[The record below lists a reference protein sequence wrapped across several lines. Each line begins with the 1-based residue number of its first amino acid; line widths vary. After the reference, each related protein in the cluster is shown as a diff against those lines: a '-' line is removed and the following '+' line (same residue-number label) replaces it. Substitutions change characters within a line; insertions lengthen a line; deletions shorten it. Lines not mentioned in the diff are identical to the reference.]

1 MWYNYAQKI
10 FEGKFRFKSKFF
22 LLYEIFFGGLT
33 LEDKVFT
40 ERVLAVIKSNLFE
53 IKKMFFNMEDCV
65 SKDDFEQS
73 QSQLADAQGSI
84 EKLQTVRSK
93 LEKEISNK
101 NFEVIDLLRQN
112 SDLNSDLERQFE
124 EIEKREEKLKSAKN
138 QIEELLESLE
148 EKKRQLVEKS
158 ARLNYYVENYLELEK
173 AYQSYKNLP
182 DELKFSLTEIFGASD
197 TATNFMANLLKE
209 GHLEMLFEYITD
221 ALEVGAPDDEVE
233 NLLRIFD
240 FAFKAANGVSGG
252 DMTIE
257 IQADI
262 RE

>member
-1 MWYNYAQKI
+1 MDDKI
-10 FEGKFRFKSKFF
+10 FS
-22 LLYEIFFGGLT
+22 
-33 LEDKVFT
+33 
-40 ERVLAVIKSNLFE
+40 ERVLDVIKNNLFE
-53 IKKMFFNMEDCV
+53 IKKLFFNMDDCV
-65 SKDDFEQS
+65 SRKDFEQS
-73 QSQLADAQGSI
+73 QHNLADAQGSI
-84 EKLQTVRSK
+84 EKLQNVRSQ

-124 EIEKREEKLKSAKN
+124 EIEQREEKLKSARS

-148 EKKRQLVEKS
+148 EKKRQLLEKS
-158 ARLNYYVENYLELEK
+158 ARLNYFAENYLELEK
-173 AYQSYKNLP
+173 AFQSYKNLP
-182 DELKFSLTEIFGASD
+182 DEIKFSLSEIFGASENP
-197 TATNFMANLLKE
+197 TNFMANLMKE

-221 ALEVGAPDDEVE
+221 AIELGVPDEDVE

-240 FAFKAANGVSGG
+240 FAFKAANGVSNS
-252 DMTIE
+252 DLTIE

>member
-1 MWYNYAQKI
+1 MDDKI
-10 FEGKFRFKSKFF
+10 FS
-22 LLYEIFFGGLT
+22 
-33 LEDKVFT
+33 
-40 ERVLAVIKSNLFE
+40 ERVLDVIKNNLFE
-53 IKKMFFNMEDCV
+53 IKKLFFNLDDCV
-65 SKDDFEQS
+65 SRKDFEQS
-73 QSQLADAQGSI
+73 QHNLADAQGSI
-84 EKLQTVRSK
+84 EKLQNVRSQ

-124 EIEKREEKLKSAKN
+124 EIEQREEKLKSARS

-148 EKKRQLVEKS
+148 EKKRQLLEKS
-158 ARLNYYVENYLELEK
+158 ARLNYFAENYLELEK
-173 AYQSYKNLP
+173 AFQSYKNLP
-182 DELKFSLTEIFGASD
+182 DEIKFSLSEIFGASENP
-197 TATNFMANLLKE
+197 TNFMANLMKE

-221 ALEVGAPDDEVE
+221 AIELGVPDEDVE

-240 FAFKAANGVSGG
+240 FAFKAANGVSNS
-252 DMTIE
+252 DLTIE

>member
-1 MWYNYAQKI
+1 M
-10 FEGKFRFKSKFF
+10 
-22 LLYEIFFGGLT
+22 
-33 LEDKVFT
+33 EDKIFT
-40 ERVLAVIKSNLFE
+40 ERVLEVIKNNLFD
-53 IKKMFFNMEDCV
+53 IRKLFFNMDDCV
-65 SKDDFEQS
+65 SKKDFNQS
-73 QSQLADAQGSI
+73 QTQLSDAQGSI
-84 EKLQTVRSK
+84 EKLQNVRSQ

-124 EIEKREEKLKSAKN
+124 EIERREEKLNSARS
-138 QIEELLESLE
+138 QIEELLSSLE
-148 EKKRQLVEKS
+148 EKKRQLIEQS
-158 ARLNYYVENYLELEK
+158 ARLNYYAENYAELEK

-182 DELKFSLTEIFGASD
+182 DDLKISLSEIFGVSD
-197 TATNFMANLLKE
+197 TATNFMASLLKE

-221 ALEVGAPDDEVE
+221 AIEVGEPDEDVE

-240 FAFKAANGVSGG
+240 FAFKAANGVSNS

-262 RE
+262 RG

>member
-1 MWYNYAQKI
+1 M
-10 FEGKFRFKSKFF
+10 
-22 LLYEIFFGGLT
+22 
-33 LEDKVFT
+33 EDKVFT
-40 ERVLAVIKSNLFE
+40 ERVLAVIKNNLFD
-53 IKKMFFNMEDCV
+53 IRKLFFNMDDCV
-65 SKDDFEQS
+65 SKKEFNQS
-73 QSQLADAQGSI
+73 QNQLADAQGSI
-84 EKLQTVRSK
+84 EKLQNVRSQ

-124 EIEKREEKLKSAKN
+124 EIERREEKLTSAKN

-158 ARLNYYVENYLELEK
+158 ARLNYFAENYLELEK

-182 DELKFSLTEIFGASD
+182 DELKISLAEIFGNGD
-197 TATNFMANLLKE
+197 TATNFMASLLKE

-221 ALEVGAPDDEVE
+221 ALEVGGSDDEVE

-240 FAFKAANGVSGG
+240 FAFKAVNGVSGG

-257 IQADI
+257 IQADLGH
-262 RE
+262 RA

>member
-1 MWYNYAQKI
+1 M
-10 FEGKFRFKSKFF
+10 
-22 LLYEIFFGGLT
+22 
-33 LEDKVFT
+33 EDKFFT
-40 ERVLAVIKSNLFE
+40 ERVLDVIKNNLFE
-53 IKKMFFNMEDCV
+53 IRKLFFNMDDCV
-65 SKDDFEQS
+65 SKKDFNQS
-73 QSQLADAQGSI
+73 QSQLSDAQGSI
-84 EKLQTVRSK
+84 EKLQNVRSQ

-124 EIEKREEKLKSAKN
+124 EIERREEKLNSARS
-138 QIEELLESLE
+138 QIEELLSSLE
-148 EKKRQLVEKS
+148 EKKRQLIEQS
-158 ARLNYYVENYLELEK
+158 ARLNYYAENYSELEK

-182 DELKFSLTEIFGASD
+182 DELKISLSEIFGVSD
-197 TATNFMANLLKE
+197 TATNFMASLLKE

-221 ALEVGAPDDEVE
+221 ALEVGEPDDDVE

-240 FAFKAANGVSGG
+240 FAFKAANGVSNS

-262 RE
+262 NG

>member
-1 MWYNYAQKI
+1 MDDKI
-10 FEGKFRFKSKFF
+10 FS
-22 LLYEIFFGGLT
+22 
-33 LEDKVFT
+33 
-40 ERVLAVIKSNLFE
+40 ERVLDVIKNNLFE
-53 IKKMFFNMEDCV
+53 IKKLFFNMDDCV
-65 SKDDFEQS
+65 SRKDFEQS
-73 QSQLADAQGSI
+73 QHNLADAQGSI

-124 EIEKREEKLKSAKN
+124 EIEQREEKLKSARS

-158 ARLNYYVENYLELEK
+158 ARLNYFAENYLELEK
-173 AYQSYKNLP
+173 AFQSYKNLP
-182 DELKFSLTEIFGASD
+182 DEIKFSLSEIFGASENP
-197 TATNFMANLLKE
+197 TNFMANLMKE

-221 ALEVGAPDDEVE
+221 AIELGVPDEDVE

-240 FAFKAANGVSGG
+240 FAFKAANGVSNS
-252 DMTIE
+252 DLTIE

>member
-1 MWYNYAQKI
+1 M
-10 FEGKFRFKSKFF
+10 
-22 LLYEIFFGGLT
+22 
-33 LEDKVFT
+33 EDKVFT
-40 ERVLAVIKSNLFE
+40 ERVLDVIKNNLFE
-53 IKKMFFNMEDCV
+53 IKKLFFNMDDCV
-65 SKDDFEQS
+65 SRKDFEQS
-73 QSQLADAQGSI
+73 QHNLADAQGSI
-84 EKLQTVRSK
+84 EKLQNVRSQ

-124 EIEKREEKLKSAKN
+124 EIEQREEKLKSARS

-148 EKKRQLVEKS
+148 EKKRQLLEKS
-158 ARLNYYVENYLELEK
+158 ARLNYFAENYLELEK
-173 AYQSYKNLP
+173 AFQSYKNLP
-182 DELKFSLTEIFGASD
+182 DEIKFSLSEIFGASENP
-197 TATNFMANLLKE
+197 TNFMANLMKE

-221 ALEVGAPDDEVE
+221 AIELGVPDEDVE

-240 FAFKAANGVSGG
+240 FAFKAANGVSNS
-252 DMTIE
+252 DLTIE